1 VETNVVSD
9 VRVRALFAADAVAV
23 THRLAYTAGKGGSV
37 QGESPQVVSE
47 GGDGTEV
54 VAVPDKGWR
63 FVAWSDGVLSASR
76 IDTGVVAD
84 LAVVADFAVLT
95 DRWTDI
101 GDGQW
106 TDTYGVTADQV
117 DAVADG
123 YSDGRFRPAVSV
135 NRSQFSKM
143 VVDGFSLPKRS
154 PSASSF
160 TDVDP
165 GYFFHDWIEEAAGAG
180 VVRGYQD
187 GSFRPE
193 RAITRQQ
200 ANSMLG
206 RHLTQGELNE
216 SGSIRG
222 ELGSYASVDRWFAA
236 EGAGLLASFADA
248 SQLAAVHAPYTAYL
262 LYHGIVL
269 GGSSQGIQLLTPLA
283 DLTRAQAAVLVVRLA
298 HLTR

>member
-1 VETNVVSD
+1 
-9 VRVRALFAADAVAV
+9 
-23 THRLAYTAGKGGSV
+23 
-37 QGESPQVVSE
+37 
-47 GGDGTEV
+47 
-54 VAVPDKGWR
+54 
-63 FVAWSDGVLSASR
+63 
-76 IDTGVVAD
+76 
-84 LAVVADFAVLT
+84 
-95 DRWTDI
+95 
-101 GDGQW
+101 
-106 TDTYGVTADQV
+106 
-117 DAVADG
+117 
-123 YSDGRFRPAVSV
+123 
-135 NRSQFSKM
+135 M